1 MLIKQK
7 YKYVFL
13 IKVASFLFALL
24 FVLGIL
30 LIKYFSLLFLLS
42 ITILVIISLYCVKKL
57 SLVPMDIEKKDQVY
71 KGLSYSIVFTVSLAV
86 LAFVLSLNYR
96 IYFSKYLN
104 SNFFDHPYF
113 CIVGFG
119 LYFVTKNV
127 IILFLTKNIKN
138 NNMIKVK
145 KLIKYSILY
154 WLIITLIQ
162 AVYYI
167 LVDQTI
173 VIKFLLLTI
182 VIYSLIMLI
191 IIYWQ
196 YKKVK
201 ILSLKEVITKILLIA
216 SIGSLIIYY
225 TVTAD
230 YWYLQ
235 PYISSIP
242 TVETRQNKIVENQDG
257 SYSIVMDGDNFKI
270 LQLTD
275 IHLGGTLYTIG
286 EDKNALTAVYDLIS
300 HTKPD
305 LIIITGDFV
314 FSVGLFSLSINNYTP
329 IQQFC
334 SFMRNIGIPWAFV
347 YGNHDTE
354 DISTASFEKID
365 QLFKKYAYKYTK
377 SLLYS
382 EKRPDITG
390 RYNQYIKIL
399 NQDETINQILFLLD
413 SNQYLGNMT
422 DYDYIR
428 DNQVKWYK
436 NTLLSLKNDESIPS
450 SMLFFHIPIEEYKEA
465 YRLYKNKS
473 NRVKYYFGEIGE
485 NDEAICTSKYSS
497 QLFETAKE
505 LGSTKAIFVGHD
517 HYNNISLE
525 YDGIRLTY
533 GRSIDYLAMPG
544 INQRNSQRG
553 GTLITLNSDSSFSID
568 SIKLDDIR

>member
-1 MLIKQK
+1 MVIKQK
-7 YKYVFL
+7 YKLLFL
-13 IKVASFLFALL
+13 IKIASFLLALL

-30 LIKYFSLLFLLS
+30 LTKYFSLPLLL
-42 ITILVIISLYCVKKL
+42 LVAVLVMISLCCIKKL
-57 SLVPMDIEKKDQVY
+57 SLVSLDVEKEDRVY
-71 KGLSYSIVFTVSLAV
+71 KGLAYSIVFTVSLTV
-86 LAFVLSLNYR
+86 LAVVLSLNYR
-96 IYFSKYLN
+96 IYYSNYLN
-104 SNFFDHPYF
+104 SNFFDYPYL
-113 CIVGFG
+113 CIVGWG
-119 LYFVTKNV
+119 LYFIIKNFFVLYVTKN
-127 IILFLTKNIKN
+127 KKN
-138 NNMIKVK
+138 NNLIKIK
-145 KLIKYSILY
+145 KLIKYSVLY
-154 WLIITLIQ
+154 WLLIVLIQ
-162 AVYYI
+162 VVYYT

-173 VIKFLLLTI
+173 VIKFLLFTI
-182 VIYSLIMLI
+182 VIYSLMMLI
-191 IIYWQ
+191 IVYWQ
-196 YKKVK
+196 YKKIN
-201 ILSLKEVITKILLIA
+201 ILSLKEATTKILLVV

-225 TVTAD
+225 TITAD

-242 TVETRQNKIVENQDG
+242 TIETQQHKIVENQDG
-257 SYSIVMDGDNFKI
+257 SYSIVMADDNFKI

-300 HTKPD
+300 YTKPD

-334 SFMRNIGIPWAFV
+334 SFMRNIGIPWSFV

-365 QLFKKYAYKYTK
+365 QLFKKYAYKYTE

-399 NQDETINQILFLLD
+399 NHDQRINQILFLLD

-428 DNQVKWYK
+428 DDQVEWYK
-436 NTLLSLKNDESIPS
+436 NTLLSLKTDESIPS

-465 YRLYKNKS
+465 YELYKNKS

-485 NDEAICTSKYSS
+485 NDEVICTSKYNS

-544 INQRNSQRG
+544 ISQRNTQRG
-553 GTLITLNSDSSFSID
+553 GTLITLNSDSNFKIE

>member
-1 MLIKQK
+1 M
-7 YKYVFL
+7 
-13 IKVASFLFALL
+13 
-24 FVLGIL
+24 
-30 LIKYFSLLFLLS
+30 
-42 ITILVIISLYCVKKL
+42 
-57 SLVPMDIEKKDQVY
+57 
-71 KGLSYSIVFTVSLAV
+71 SYSIVFTVSLAV
-86 LAFVLSLNYR
+86 LAIVLSLNYYF
-96 IYFSKYLN
+96 YFSKYV
-104 SNFFDHPYF
+104 NFTFFNHPYF
-113 CIVGFG
+113 CIVGLG
-119 LYFVTKNV
+119 LYFVIKNLF
-127 IILFLTKNIKN
+127 ILYLSKNIN
-138 NNMIKVK
+138 SDSLIKIK

-154 WLIITLIQ
+154 WVIIIFIQ
-162 AVYYI
+162 GIYYMFI
-167 LVDQTI
+167 DQTI

-182 VIYSLIMLI
+182 IVYFLIMSP

-196 YKKVK
+196 YKKIK
-201 ILSLKEVITKILLIA
+201 ILSPKEVVIKILLIT
-216 SIGSLIIYY
+216 SISSLIIYH

-242 TVETRQNKIVENQDG
+242 VVGTQKNNIIENQDG
-257 SYSIVMDGDNFKI
+257 SYSIIMNNDNFKI

-286 EDKNALTAVYDLIS
+286 EDKNALSAVYDLIS
-300 HTKPD
+300 YTNPD
-305 LIIITGDFV
+305 LIVITGDFV

-334 SFMRNIGIPWAFV
+334 SFMRNIGIPWTFV

-354 DISTASFEKID
+354 NVSTASFEKID
-365 QLFKKYAYKYTK
+365 ELFKKFAYKYTK

-413 SNQYLGNMT
+413 SNQYLDNMT

-428 DNQVKWYK
+428 NDQVEWYK
-436 NTLLSLKNDESIPS
+436 NTLFSFKNGQDIPS
-450 SMLFFHIPIEEYKEA
+450 SMLFFHIPIEEFKDA
-465 YRLYKNKS
+465 YSLYKKKS

-485 NDEAICTSKYSS
+485 KDEAICTSKYESK
-497 QLFETAKE
+497 LFETAKK
-505 LGSTKAIFVGHD
+505 LGSTKAMFVGHD

-544 INQRNSQRG
+544 INQRNTQRG
-553 GTLITLNSDSSFSID
+553 GTLITLNSDNSFNIE